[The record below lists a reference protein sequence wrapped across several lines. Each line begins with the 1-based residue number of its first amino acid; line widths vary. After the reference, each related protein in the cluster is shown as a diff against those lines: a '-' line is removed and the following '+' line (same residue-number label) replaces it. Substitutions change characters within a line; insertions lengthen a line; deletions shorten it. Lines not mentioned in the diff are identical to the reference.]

1 MKSVKRAIKKFKS
14 FSPTKRKLIYAISG
28 IVIIAIVFFSVIF
41 WPEGPPEVAV
51 TTIESGSIQSK
62 IETSGTVT
70 TENSSKYTLPEGT
83 YVKEVKVKVGSMV
96 KKGDLLA
103 SFDASS
109 VWSLLSSKKA
119 DYQKAASAYND
130 YKASVKNAKA
140 SIPHLESQIKELS
153 VKIAETE
160 REIAQESKQTS
171 ENTEAETETETETTT
186 SPSQSGSFF
195 DELNELLTNL
205 VNMGATIKDLN
216 DMFENFNNINKT
228 SYDMSSLM
236 AQSMDTPQNRLI
248 SYKLQLISLNT
259 QLTANKTT
267 AKGTLDSV
275 YKSIADKAYDDMKA
289 TENEIKALEEG
300 WFAEYDGVVTAV
312 NIAENTAFIP
322 EKRKSSGVDV
332 GTLISMLSQ
341 DGDINSLV
349 SAFLNGGN
357 KNIGIEI
364 KNYEGFIAT
373 ISLDKYNLQEVKVG
387 QKVRVESV
395 NDREYEGEVVYVAAE
410 ATEKTSLDIAS
421 LAGSLTGGS
430 GTASG
435 AVCKI
440 KIYNPDEAV
449 VVGFDVDLE
458 IITAV
463 VENVPIVPVEAVRYD
478 NKGMFVWKINEKK
491 KTVSKA
497 YVSFG
502 VSEDT
507 KYELISGVEL
517 GDLIINNPPLSLEDG
532 DKVSVKKD

>member
-1 MKSVKRAIKKFKS
+1 MKSIKKAIKKFKAY
-14 FSPTKRKLIYAISG
+14 SPGKKKLIYALNG

-41 WPEGPPEVAV
+41 WPEGPPELAV
-51 TTIESGSIQSK
+51 TAIDSGAIQSK

-83 YVKEVKVKVGSMV
+83 YVKEVKVKVGSRV
-96 KKGDLLA
+96 NKGDLIA
-103 SFDASS
+103 TFDAGS
-109 VWSLLSSKKA
+109 VNSLLSEKRS
-119 DYQKAASAYND
+119 DYQKALSAYKD
-130 YKASVKNAKA
+130 YKESVRNAKA
-140 SIPHLESQIKELS
+140 SLPDIESQIKELTA
-153 VKIAETE
+153 KIAETE
-160 REIAQESKQTS
+160 REIARDTKKTS
-171 ENTEAETETETETTT
+171 ENTQTQTETETETTT
-186 SPSQSGSFF
+186 SPSQNGSFF
-195 DELNELLTNL
+195 EELNELLTNL
-205 VNMGATIKDLN
+205 VNTGATLKDLN
-216 DMFENFNNINKT
+216 DMFENFNNMNNT

-248 SYKLQLISLNT
+248 SHKLQLIALNT
-259 QLTANKTT
+259 QLTANETT
-267 AKGTLDSV
+267 AKGTLNSV
-275 YKSIADKAYDDMKA
+275 YKSIADKAYDDLKM
-289 TENEIKALEEG
+289 TESEINSLEEG
-300 WFAEYDGVVTAV
+300 WYAECDGIVTAV
-312 NIAENTAFIP
+312 NIEENTAFYQ
-322 EKRKSSGVDV
+322 EKNKSSGVDV
-332 GTLISMLSQ
+332 GTLISLLSQ

-357 KNIGIEI
+357 KNVGVEI

-395 NDREYEGEVVYVAAE
+395 NEREYEGEVVYVAAE
-410 ATEKTSLDIAS
+410 ATEKSSLDIAS

-435 AVCKI
+435 AICKI

-478 NKGMFVWKINEKK
+478 DKGMFVWKYNDKN

-497 YVSFG
+497 YVTFG
-502 VSEDT
+502 ASEDT
-507 KYELISGVEL
+507 KYELISGAEL